1 MARPALRRPT
11 LDGLGLPAF
20 GYGPFRMYFLANLL
34 SNAGIFVFM
43 ASFGWF
49 VQTTTGSA
57 AMVGLASGILGL
69 PWLLLMLHAGLL
81 TDRLGARP
89 LLAVSLAGGGVVMG
103 LVGYVALQ
111 PDPSLALVLAL
122 AFAMGIV
129 MTVGAPG
136 SVSIVNE
143 LVPPAALSSAV
154 SATFLL
160 INVARIIGGAA
171 AGLLLADSRPA
182 GGAVLVAAVLFGVP
196 SILVWRLR
204 TPSRA
209 RSALTA
215 GALVRPIVEAGS
227 HAARNPTLGMIL
239 LLSAGPGLIGLPYNF
254 LLPVAAVEIGIGAE
268 GLGLLLAAAGIGG
281 LLAGLAAEH
290 IQRALGHGR
299 SILLGL
305 AAAAGGLITFG
316 LGPGVAISMLAMGFV
331 GGGFVIYAAS
341 SLTLVQALA
350 PVDLRGR
357 LTSVFSL
364 LYWGLMPVGGV
375 LGGLAAQA
383 FTARTTMLAAGF
395 VLVGLGLLAALRRPQ
410 VLTLAVSRDGLQIAG
425 DLVGTGVLESS
436 LGAPVA
442 LVPSADAER

>member
-1 MARPALRRPT
+1 VARPALRRPT

-20 GYGPFRMYFLANLL
+20 GYGPFRIYFLANLL

-103 LVGYVALQ
+103 LVGYVALL

-171 AGLLLADSRPA
+171 AGLLLADRGRPVGPSSWRRCCSASRRSSS
-182 GGAVLVAAVLFGVP
+182 GACGPRRGRVRRSPPVP
-196 SILVWRLR
+196 SSGRSSRRAR
-204 TPSRA
+204 TPPATR
-209 RSALTA
+209 RS
-215 GALVRPIVEAGS
+215 G
-227 HAARNPTLGMIL
+227 
-239 LLSAGPGLIGLPYNF
+239 
-254 LLPVAAVEIGIGAE
+254 
-268 GLGLLLAAAGIGG
+268 
-281 LLAGLAAEH
+281 
-290 IQRALGHGR
+290 
-299 SILLGL
+299 
-305 AAAAGGLITFG
+305 
-316 LGPGVAISMLAMGFV
+316 
-331 GGGFVIYAAS
+331 
-341 SLTLVQALA
+341 
-350 PVDLRGR
+350 
-357 LTSVFSL
+357 
-364 LYWGLMPVGGV
+364 
-375 LGGLAAQA
+375 
-383 FTARTTMLAAGF
+383 
-395 VLVGLGLLAALRRPQ
+395 
-410 VLTLAVSRDGLQIAG
+410 
-425 DLVGTGVLESS
+425 
-436 LGAPVA
+436 
-442 LVPSADAER
+442 